1 MPRFRGFAVFG
12 ATCQSV
18 STMTDPATSGPADS
32 NLPGRPPVRGGGCL
46 IAAGLIIGPTLGLMV
61 GQTSAGL
68 VIGGLLGIAA
78 AIALAFVDGRK
89 P

>member
-1 MPRFRGFAVFG
+1 
-12 ATCQSV
+12 
-18 STMTDPATSGPADS
+18 MTDPASPPPSDP

-46 IAAGLIIGPTLGLMV
+46 IAAGLVIGPLLGLMV

-68 VIGGLLGIAA
+68 VIGGLAGIAG
-78 AIALAFVDGRK
+78 AIALAIADARK